1 MYCDLLRVY
10 LGLEN
15 FRVLH
20 WSGTAE
26 IKPEILL
33 K

>member
-15 FRVLH
+15 FGVPH
-20 WSGTAE
+20 CSENAE
-26 IKPEILL
+26 IKPATLVN
-33 K
+33 

>member
-15 FRVLH
+15 FRVPH
-20 WSGTAE
+20 CSATAE
-26 IKPEILL
+26 IKPAILL